1 MSLLRS
7 KGAEVLDVSSSED
20 SDDSDLD
27 DNEVSF

>member
-7 KGAEVLDVSSSED
+7 KGAEELEVSSSE
-20 SDDSDLD
+20 SEEDSDLD